1 MEAVPLFLGSKPHSN
16 TMKMHLMVDPFPK
29 NNRSTELRFLIPL
42 DIKIGH
48 FVDILPSQALRLVLT
63 KLIVT
68 QQKQTFTHKPKDTIT
83 PRFDLMPGFKHNW
96 KNCAPIWNTLQSC
109 SWGHHS
115 GTLAPQ
121 SSTSEADLAPL
132 FHKSNPV

>member
-16 TMKMHLMVDPFPK
+16 TMKVHLMVDPFPK
-29 NNRSTELRFLIPL
+29 NNRSTDLRFLIPL

-48 FVDILPSQALRLVLT
+48 FVDILPSQALRLVGWGLTALLTQNRSYRASQALRLVLT

-96 KNCAPIWNTLQSC
+96 KNHAPI
-109 SWGHHS
+109 
-115 GTLAPQ
+115 
-121 SSTSEADLAPL
+121 
-132 FHKSNPV
+132 